1 MTLNYN
7 LSNQTLSEVYIMTTF
22 NSKIKASFN
31 LVAITEAFSIS
42 DATKRGMMLDIIGT
56 LKSIGLTAK
65 EVSHN
70 EWIVTY
76 ITDIDTRI
84 IKIDVAYGVIS
95 VNSLDNDNLTG
106 EVLTS
111 EFTAENLWKLIIGLE
126 YGYTKANA

>member
-1 MTLNYN
+1 
-7 LSNQTLSEVYIMTTF
+7 MTTF

-42 DATKRGMMLDIIGT
+42 DATKRGMMLGIIGT
-56 LKSIGLTAK
+56 LKSIGLTVK

-70 EWIVTY
+70 EWVVTY
-76 ITDIDTRI
+76 ITDIETNI

-95 VNSLDNDNLTG
+95 VTSLDNDNLTG

-111 EFTAENLWKLIIGLE
+111 EFTAGNLWKLIIGLE

>member
-1 MTLNYN
+1 MA
-7 LSNQTLSEVYIMTTF
+7 TF

-70 EWIVTY
+70 EWVVTY
-76 ITDIDTRI
+76 ITDIATCV
-84 IKIDVAYGVIS
+84 IKIDTAYNLIS
-95 VNSLDNDNLTG
+95 VTSIDNDDLTG
-106 EVLTS
+106 EVQTS
-111 EFTAENLWKLIIGLE
+111 EFTAGNLWKLIIGLE
-126 YGYTKANA
+126 YGYAKANA